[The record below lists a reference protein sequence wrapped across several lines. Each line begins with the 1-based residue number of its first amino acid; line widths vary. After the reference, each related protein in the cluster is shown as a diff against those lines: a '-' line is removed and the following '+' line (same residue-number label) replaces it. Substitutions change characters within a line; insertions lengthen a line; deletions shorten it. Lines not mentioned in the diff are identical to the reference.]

1 MSFSVIL
8 AHVIFPPFFSVDCTL
23 DAVTRNCRNSL
34 TPSRVRRDALP
45 ELEKQW
51 QEIRQH
57 ATIEKDQEK
66 LLRLVA
72 EINKPQTDG
81 LSKHNRK

>member
-1 MSFSVIL
+1 MSFSLIL
-8 AHVIFPPFFSVDCTL
+8 AHVIFPPFFSVNGTL

-51 QEIRQH
+51 QEIRRH

-72 EINKPQTDG
+72 EINKPQTEG